1 MAIPRTDFIQRI
13 SKYCAEA
20 ERCTHDV
27 KVKLISWEIS
37 SDEADIIIEKLRKEN
52 FLDDERYTKSY
63 VSEKWNLDHWGRIK
77 IENNLIQKQIPEG
90 IIRYTLSTID
100 EDEYKIYL
108 EDLLKQKLREVR
120 SDNFMDD
127 ARRVHMYA
135 VSKGFEN
142 ELVKQWLEN
151 QE

>member
-1 MAIPRTDFIQRI
+1 MTIPKTDFIQRI

-20 ERCTHDV
+20 ERCTYDV
-27 KVKLISWEIS
+27 KAKLISYEIPPG
-37 SDEADIIIEKLRKEN
+37 ETEIIIEKLRKEN
-52 FLDDERYTKSY
+52 FLNDERYTKSY
-63 VSEKWNLDHWGRIK
+63 VSEKWNLDHWGRMK
-77 IENNLIQKQIPEG
+77 IENSLIQKQIPED
-90 IIRYTLSTID
+90 IIRQSLSTID

-120 SDNFMDD
+120 SGNFMDD

-135 VSKGFEN
+135 VSKGFEE
-142 ELVKQWLEN
+142 ELVREWLEN